1 MYNLQGDPRVQYMTW
16 VLVQVIIVCY
26 GSKWTIEYEGRLII
40 FEYKNYVFFKF

>member
-16 VLVQVIIVCY
+16 VLVQVIVCY

-40 FEYKNYVFFKF
+40 FEYKNDVFFKF